1 MSKLALDYDASV
13 PMDTRAPFSVSVD
26 PNKPPGIRQSDYKP
40 SPAKAAKM
48 AAQIKHAQSE
58 GKDRPSPHD
67 TQVMVM
73 ADAEMDYITPAVSEQ
88 RLKVSKARTKSVA
101 KELWEKQKRKR
112 NDYVAAKALVAS
124 ATEED
129 LFEPSVELRRA
140 QKILDRTKP
149 LSKKACMAEARS
161 RIRKGIEA
169 QN

>member
-13 PMDTRAPFSVSVD
+13 PMDSKAPFSVRVD
-26 PNKPPGIRQSDYKP
+26 PSKPLGSRTADYRP

-48 AAQIKHAQSE
+48 AAQIKAAQKE
-58 GKDRPSPHD
+58 GKHRPSPHD
-67 TQVMVM
+67 VSVMVM
-73 ADAEMDYITPAVSEQ
+73 TDAEMDYISPKVTEQ
-88 RLKVSKARTKSVA
+88 RRQASKTRTKSVA

-112 NDYVAAKALVAS
+112 TDFKAAQELVAA

-129 LFEPSVELRRA
+129 LFDPSEELRRA

-149 LSKKACMAEARS
+149 MSKKGCMAEARA